1 MKAVSMVDLKAALMA
16 DQWGETTVVKMAV
29 LMAEL
34 MAVKKAWMMVD

>member
-1 MKAVSMVDLKAALMA
+1 MKAVLMVDLKVVLMA
-16 DQWGETTVVKMAV
+16 DQWDETMAVKMAV